1 MNHWALKVAFG
12 PLLHFHCLTVAVRID
27 RPVTRRPILS
37 GKPSLRWAKLDWA
50 IAPHPHSSVT
60 YLLLML
66 SLFCDPLD
74 RLPLFFRM
82 KLRHCKPV
90 YICLST
96 EGNSQNAVN
105 NWSFS
110 EEWSH
115 LQGIAEA
122 GFVSECPHKRSP
134 RDPDPATTL
143 EATGRV
149 QLLAT
154 RHSHLPWTVTRRSR
168 IALK

>member
-1 MNHWALKVAFG
+1 MYGYAVPVQECMYHWALKVAFG

-74 RLPLFFRM
+74 RLPLFFSHEAPP
-82 KLRHCKPV
+82 LQA
-90 YICLST
+90 CL
-96 EGNSQNAVN
+96 
-105 NWSFS
+105 
-110 EEWSH
+110 
-115 LQGIAEA
+115 
-122 GFVSECPHKRSP
+122 
-134 RDPDPATTL
+134 
-143 EATGRV
+143 
-149 QLLAT
+149 
-154 RHSHLPWTVTRRSR
+154 HLPLNGREFP
-168 IALK
+168 KCCK